1 MLSNFVGSS
10 SVKLIRSWCLGE
22 MHPGSYQKMT
32 VFLLKLLDF
41 ISHALSCITQVVCTK
56 LKLKKIFLRSSHS
69 SCGKTVDGS

>member
-1 MLSNFVGSS
+1 
-10 SVKLIRSWCLGE
+10 

-69 SCGKTVDGS
+69 SCGKTVDG

>member
-1 MLSNFVGSS
+1 MFRRNAFR
-10 SVKLIRSWCLGE
+10 KLPE
-22 MHPGSYQKMT
+22 MR

-56 LKLKKIFLRSSHS
+56 LKLKKIFLKSSHS